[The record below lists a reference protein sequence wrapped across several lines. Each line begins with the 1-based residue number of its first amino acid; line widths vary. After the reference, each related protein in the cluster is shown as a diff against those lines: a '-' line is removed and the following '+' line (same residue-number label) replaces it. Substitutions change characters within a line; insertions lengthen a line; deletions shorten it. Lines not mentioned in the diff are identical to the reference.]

1 MARRGDGPA
10 AKKPVEQTLIYRT
23 AMFGVR
29 NRRVVILIWLLAM
42 LVSLPMVGSL
52 TTRLSQGGF
61 EVPGS
66 QSDRVRLALENEFEG
81 QTELS
86 ALVVFSSETKTVRDP
101 EYRAVVEDALR
112 RLLAVDHI
120 SSAASPYDAPAQL
133 ISGDGTVATSIVNV
147 DGTQDDALEIAP
159 DLEAAVQEASTDDVQ
174 ALITGAPSLYRAFTD
189 ITQHDLERSESIAIP
204 IALLILIAALGSLV
218 AAGMPLAL
226 ALISL
231 VISWG
236 LIGVFASFVETSVFA
251 QNLASMI
258 GIGVGIDYAL
268 FILARFRTE
277 LKSGLSVGE
286 AVAEAV
292 ATSGKAVLVSGLTVV
307 VALSGVLLVNI
318 QAYRTMG
325 IAAMIAVSVAAIAAV
340 TLLPALLGWVG
351 KRIDRWSI
359 HRRADRQE
367 GRYWHR
373 WAMAV
378 MKRPWTA
385 LVVSVAIL
393 LFLAWPAR
401 NLALGSFGL
410 SILPEDHSARQAFE
424 IASEAFGEGQGEP
437 TVILLETPDPVT
449 SPEGLAQ
456 VAAVSDAAAADAEV
470 LRVASITTL
479 LPPGVTPEQAMAT
492 PEGRQLFA
500 QFVGGD
506 GRITQIQAVTRH
518 SAQSEEAHQLVN
530 RLRDR
535 LPGIVGDGSSV
546 LVGGQPGLD
555 LDLTEEMGDKLW
567 PVVGLVLV
575 LSFLVLMLFFRS
587 ILLPLKAI
595 LMNLTSVLAAY
606 GALVFVFQE
615 GHFEGL
621 LGFRSEGHIEAFLP
635 LFLFTT
641 LFGLSMD
648 YEVFLLARIRE
659 EYLRTGDN
667 TEAVG
672 WGLENTAR
680 IITSAATIMI
690 VVFGAFAF
698 AELVPIKA
706 MGFGLAVAVFLDATI
721 IRMILVPST
730 MRLMGDWNWWLPG
743 WLDRLLPQVSLE
755 GSTRVHPVA
764 EPPAPVEEP
773 EPVPSA
779 GDGRRAAAKA
789 TARKPAPAKK
799 RVTRKPAPAKKSASA
814 KKAPPRKPA
823 AKR

>member
-1 MARRGDGPA
+1 MARSGNGAQQP
-10 AKKPVEQTLIYRT
+10 KPVEQTLIYRI

-29 NRRVVILIWLLAM
+29 NRRVMILIWLVATLASVPM
-42 LVSLPMVGSL
+42 LSSL
-52 TTRLSQGGF
+52 TSRLSNGGF

-66 QSDRVRLALENEFEG
+66 QSDQVRQALETEFEG
-81 QTELS
+81 QTELT
-86 ALVVFSSETKTVRDP
+86 ALVVFSSETSTAQEP
-101 EYRAVVEDALR
+101 EYQAVVQDTLR
-112 RLLAVDHI
+112 RLLQVDHI

-133 ISGDGTVATSIVNV
+133 ISKDGTVATSIVNV

-159 DLEAAVQEASTDDVQ
+159 DLEAAVKAASTDDVQ
-174 ALITGAPSLYRAFTD
+174 VLITGAPSFYRAFQD
-189 ITQHDLERSESIAIP
+189 ITQHDLERSESIAVP
-204 IALLILIAALGSLV
+204 IALLILIAALGSLI

-226 ALISL
+226 ALMSLMISFA
-231 VISWG
+231 
-236 LIGVFASFVETSVFA
+236 LIGLFATFVETNVFA

-268 FILARFRTE
+268 FILARFRSE

-325 IAAMIAVSVAAIAAV
+325 VAAMIAVTIAALAAV

-351 KRIDRWSI
+351 KRIDKFSI

-385 LVVSVAIL
+385 LLLSLGLL
-393 LFLAWPAR
+393 LFLALPAR
-401 NLALGSFGL
+401 NLALGSSGP
-410 SILPEDHSARQAFE
+410 SILPADHPARRAFE

-437 TVILLETPDPVT
+437 TVILLRTSEPVT
-449 SPEGLAQ
+449 SSEGLAE
-456 VAAVSDAAAADAEV
+456 VAAVSEAAQADPEV
-470 LRVASITTL
+470 LQVASITTL
-479 LPPGVTPEQAMAT
+479 LPPGTTPEQALGT

-500 QFVGGD
+500 QFVSSD
-506 GRITQIQAVTRH
+506 GRSTQIQAVTVH
-518 SAQSEEAHQLVN
+518 SAQSETVHQLIN

-535 LPGIVGDGSSV
+535 LPGVVGAGSTV

-555 LDLTEEMGDKLW
+555 LDLTEEMGDKLI
-567 PVVGLVLV
+567 PVVGLVLL

-587 ILLPLKAI
+587 LLLPLKAI
-595 LMNLTSVLAAY
+595 LMNLASVLAAY
-606 GALVFVFQE
+606 GVLVYVFQD

-621 LGFRSEGHIEAFLP
+621 LGFQASGHIEAFLP

-659 EYLRTGDN
+659 EYLRTKDN

-672 WGLENTAR
+672 WGLEHTAR
-680 IITSAATIMI
+680 IITSAAAIMV

-706 MGFGLAVAVFLDATI
+706 MGFGLATAVFLDATL
-721 IRMILVPST
+721 IRTILVPAT

-743 WLDRLLPQVSLE
+743 WLDRLLPHVALE
-755 GSTRVHPVA
+755 GSTRA
-764 EPPAPVEEP
+764 PASKP
-773 EPVPSA
+773 EPVSS
-779 GDGRRAAAKA
+779 GVD
-789 TARKPAPAKK
+789 
-799 RVTRKPAPAKKSASA
+799 
-814 KKAPPRKPA
+814 
-823 AKR
+823 